1 MIEGETK
8 KLGDVKNEI
17 ELTGKH
23 ILPINSESIA
33 ANVDFILDHFHKP
46 LFPRTIS
53 TYKSQ
58 SKQFEV
64 FSKEEMITG
73 YEDSS
78 FVDCRVNA
86 YPSYTQYKG
95 IQRYP
100 PNFIFADLD
109 LSTFKTKDNLE
120 RALSTTLRIIRFKIN
135 GTPTVLWTGNGYHIY
150 QPIDSAILEEY
161 EQFSQFEH
169 PSLKFIRFAEFS
181 LTSGK
186 SDPSHNPSFRS
197 CMIRIPGSYNS
208 KYAEDNL
215 VKIIQKWDGYR
226 PPISLLLGTFHAYLV
241 DQKIKEMKLQKRL
254 EKRYGHGFASGINK
268 INWIET
274 LIQTPIDDYRKN
286 AIGLILAPYLINIK
300 KMSYQESFLIL
311 KDWLTKCNASRKL
324 NDNFDY
330 RIKYS
335 LYTAIRKQ
343 RLPMKFD
350 TLKTKNPV
358 LHANLSILMSNHK
371 DGIK

>member
-254 EKRYGHGFASGINK
+254 EKRYGSGFASGTSK
-268 INWIET
+268 INWIEN
-274 LIQTPIDDYRKN
+274 LLQTQIDDYRKN

>member
-1 MIEGETK
+1 M
-8 KLGDVKNEI
+8 L
-17 ELTGKH
+17 
-23 ILPINSESIA
+23 
-33 ANVDFILDHFHKP
+33 
-46 LFPRTIS
+46 
-53 TYKSQ
+53 KSFEQ
-58 SKQFEV
+58 SNLL
-64 FSKEEMITG
+64 
-73 YEDSS
+73 
-78 FVDCRVNA
+78 DCRVNA
-86 YPSYTQYKG
+86 YPSYTNYKG

-109 LSTFKTKDNLE
+109 LSLLVSEQALE
-120 RALSTTLRIIRFKIN
+120 RALSATLRIVRFRIN
-135 GTPTVLWTGNGYHIY
+135 GKPTVLWTGNGYHIY
-150 QPIDSAILEEY
+150 QPIDSIILEEY
-161 EQFSQFEH
+161 EQFRQFEH

-181 LTSGK
+181 LTGGK
-186 SDPSHNPSFRS
+186 SDPSHNPSFKS

-208 KYAEDNL
+208 KYAKDNL

-254 EKRYGHGFASGINK
+254 EKRYGYGFASDTSK
-268 INWIET
+268 INWIEN
-274 LIQTPIDDYRKN
+274 LLQTPIDDYRKN
-286 AIGLILAPYLINIK
+286 AVGLILAPYLINIK
-300 KMSYQESFLIL
+300 KISYEESFLIL
-311 KDWLTKCNASRKL
+311 KDWLTKCNASTKL

-358 LHANLSILMSNHK
+358 LHAKLSIHMSKLDK